1 METKYQ
7 PANIELDVR
16 TEFKIEWYDGHE
28 STFALDYLRKECP
41 CANCQNE
48 RAEEAENPNP
58 FKVLSGTVVAKA
70 EALNMEAVGNYA
82 LKFDWNDDHNSGIY
96 TFQYLRNLCPCEECK
111 G

>member
-1 METKYQ
+1 LETKYQ

-16 TEFKIEWYDGHE
+16 TELKIEWYDGHE
-28 STFALDYLRKECP
+28 SAFALDHLRKECP
-41 CANCQNE
+41 CANCQNQ

-58 FKVLSGTVVAKA
+58 FKVLSGNVVAKA
-70 EALNMEAVGNYA
+70 EALNMEAIGNYA

-96 TFQYLRNLCPCEECK
+96 TFQYLRDLCPCEECK